1 MCEDADEALV
11 ASADRLKTLL
21 ALSRSLSSSLD
32 LADVLREFSA
42 RAAELVGATAA
53 EVSRFDR
60 EHDALVMLVDYV
72 GGRAQILPDGGEV
85 YPLAD
90 YPATRRVLESGE
102 AMEVRVSNPDDD
114 PAERALLEARGQQ
127 SLLMLPLVARGETI
141 GLMEIVDTA
150 DRSFAA
156 EDVEFCRA
164 MCDVLAVAIH
174 NAALFAEMQERAD
187 RDTLTGVY
195 NRRLFDD
202 ELRTALARSD
212 RSGEPLSVLVV
223 DLDDLKRIN
232 DTGGHDAGDEA
243 LRTLAEAL
251 RGSVR
256 AGDTIFRLGGDE
268 FAVVLPAA
276 TAEAAQTV
284 AERAQERLGVA
295 SGGRYTFSG
304 GVAEATDGGAGQD
317 AYRAAD
323 LAAFRAKAEGGA
335 RTLAAR
341 PDDSR

>member
-1 MCEDADEALV
+1 ME
-11 ASADRLKTLL
+11 SADRLKTLL
-21 ALSRSLSSSLD
+21 ALSRTLSSSLD

-53 EVSRFDR
+53 EVSRVDGDG
-60 EHDALVMLVDYV
+60 DALVMLVDYI
-72 GGRAQILPDGGEV
+72 GGRAKITPEGGEV

-90 YPATRRVLESGE
+90 YPATRQVLETGE
-102 AMEVRVSNPDDD
+102 AMEVRVSDPDDD
-114 PAERALLEARGQQ
+114 PAERALLEERGQQ

-164 MCDVLAVAIH
+164 MCDVLAVAIR
-174 NAALFAEMQERAD
+174 NAALFAEMQELAE

-195 NRRLFDD
+195 NRRLFDH

-232 DTGGHDAGDEA
+232 DEGGHDAGDEA
-243 LRTLAEAL
+243 LRTLADAL

-268 FAVVLPAA
+268 FAVVLPGA
-276 TAEAAQTV
+276 TAEAASVV

-295 SGGRYTFSG
+295 SSGRYTFSG
-304 GVAEATDGGAGQD
+304 GVAEATDPAAGD
-317 AYRAAD
+317 AARRAAD
-323 LAAFRAKAEGGA
+323 LAVFRAKAAGGA
-335 RTLAAR
+335 KTLAAR
-341 PDDSR
+341 PDDAR